1 MFFKKKKNTTPETKK
16 PALLLKE
23 NIRLDQKDPGSKE
36 AVIRMIGSIL
46 QETGYVNENYVEGML
61 KREESFPTNLGNGI
75 AIPHGVLEV
84 KKEIK
89 NSGLAVLVFPDGVQ
103 WNDETVKLVVG
114 IAGAEEEHLDI
125 LSNIAMNLSTP
136 DEVEK
141 LVAAN
146 SVDYI
151 YDIFMGNVTE

>member
-1 MFFKKKKNTTPETKK
+1 MFFKKKKSEEPKK

-23 NIRLDQKDPGSKE
+23 NILLNQKNPGSKE
-36 AVIRMIGSIL
+36 DVIRALGKVLMDS
-46 QETGYVNENYVEGML
+46 GYINENYVEGML
-61 KREESFPTNLGNGI
+61 KREESFSTNLGNGI

-89 NSGLAVLVFPDGVQ
+89 NSGLAVMVFPEGVQ
-103 WNDETVKLVVG
+103 WNDEVVKLVVA

-136 DEVEK
+136 EEVEK
-141 LVAAN
+141 LVEAN

-151 YDIFMGNVTE
+151 YDVFMGK

>member
-1 MFFKKKKNTTPETKK
+1 MFFKKKKSEPEVKK
-16 PALLLKE
+16 IDLLLKE
-23 NIRLDQKDPGSKE
+23 NILLNQKNPGSKE
-36 AVIRMIGSIL
+36 AVIRAIGEVLKKS
-46 QETGYVNENYVEGML
+46 GYVNDNYVNGML

-89 NSGLAVLVFPDGVQ
+89 NSGLAVMVFPEGVQ
-103 WNDETVKLVVG
+103 WNDEVVKLVVG

-136 DEVEK
+136 EDVDK

-151 YDIFMGNVTE
+151 YDIFMGNATA

>member
-1 MFFKKKKNTTPETKK
+1 MFFKKKKSEPEVKK
-16 PALLLKE
+16 IDLLLKE
-23 NIRLDQKDPGSKE
+23 NILLNQKNPGSKE
-36 AVIRMIGSIL
+36 DVIRAIGEVLKKS
-46 QETGYVNENYVEGML
+46 GYVNDNYVNGML

-89 NSGLAVLVFPDGVQ
+89 NSGLAVMVFPEGVQ
-103 WNDETVKLVVG
+103 WNDEVVKLVVG

-136 DEVEK
+136 EDVDK

-151 YDIFMGNVTE
+151 YDIFMGNTTA

>member
-1 MFFKKKKNTTPETKK
+1 MFFKKKKSEPEVKK
-16 PALLLKE
+16 IDLLLKE
-23 NIRLDQKDPGSKE
+23 NILLNQKNPGSKE
-36 AVIRMIGSIL
+36 DVIRAIGEVLKKS
-46 QETGYVNENYVEGML
+46 GYVNDNYVNGML

-89 NSGLAVLVFPDGVQ
+89 NSGLAVMVFPEGVQ
-103 WNDETVKLVVG
+103 WNDEVVKLVVG

-136 DEVEK
+136 EDVDK

-151 YDIFMGNVTE
+151 YDIFMGNATA

>member
-1 MFFKKKKNTTPETKK
+1 MLFKKKKSEPEVKK
-16 PALLLKE
+16 IDLLLKE
-23 NIRLDQKDPGSKE
+23 NILLNQKNPGSKE
-36 AVIRMIGSIL
+36 DVIRAIGEVLKKS
-46 QETGYVNENYVEGML
+46 GYVNDNYVNGML

-89 NSGLAVLVFPDGVQ
+89 NSGLAVMVFPEGVQ
-103 WNDETVKLVVG
+103 WNDEVVKLVVG
-114 IAGAEEEHLDI
+114 IDGAEEEHLDI

-136 DEVEK
+136 EDVDK

-151 YDIFMGNVTE
+151 YDIFMGNATA

>member
-1 MFFKKKKNTTPETKK
+1 MFFKKKKSEEPKK

-23 NIRLDQKDPGSKE
+23 NILLNQKNPGSKE
-36 AVIRMIGSIL
+36 DVIRALGEVLMDS
-46 QETGYVNENYVEGML
+46 GYINENYVEGML
-61 KREESFPTNLGNGI
+61 KREESFSTNLGNGI

-89 NSGLAVLVFPDGVQ
+89 NSGLAVMVFPEGVQ
-103 WNDETVKLVVG
+103 WNDEVVKLVVA

-136 DEVEK
+136 EEVEK
-141 LVAAN
+141 LVEAN

-151 YDIFMGNVTE
+151 YDVFMGK

>member
-1 MFFKKKKNTTPETKK
+1 MFFKKKKSEEPKK

-23 NIRLDQKDPGSKE
+23 NILLNQKNPGSKE
-36 AVIRMIGSIL
+36 DVIRALGKVLMDS
-46 QETGYVNENYVEGML
+46 GYINENYVEGML
-61 KREESFPTNLGNGI
+61 KREESFSTNLGNGI

-89 NSGLAVLVFPDGVQ
+89 NSGLAVMVFPEGVH
-103 WNDETVKLVVG
+103 WNDEVVKLVVA

-136 DEVEK
+136 EEVEK
-141 LVAAN
+141 LVEAN

-151 YDIFMGNVTE
+151 YDVFMGK

>member
-1 MFFKKKKNTTPETKK
+1 MFFKKKKEKTETKK
-16 PALLLKE
+16 LDLLLKE
-23 NIRLDQKDPGSKE
+23 NILLNQKSLPSKE
-36 AVIRMIGSIL
+36 DVIRAIGKIL
-46 QETGYVNENYVEGML
+46 IDSGYVNENYIEGML

-89 NSGLAVLVFPDGVQ
+89 NSGIAVMVFPDGVL
-103 WNDETVKLVVG
+103 WNNELVKLVVG

-125 LSNIAMNLSTP
+125 LSNIALNLSTP
-136 DEVEK
+136 EAVET
-141 LVAAN
+141 LVDKN

-151 YDIFMGNVTE
+151 YDIFMGNATT

>member
-1 MFFKKKKNTTPETKK
+1 MFFKKKKATPEPKK
-16 PALLLKE
+16 LELLSKE
-23 NIRLDQKDPGSKE
+23 NILLDQKDPGSKE
-36 AVIRMIGSIL
+36 AVIRTIGKIL
-46 QETGYVNENYVEGML
+46 QDAGYVNENYIDGML

-89 NSGLAVLVFPDGVQ
+89 NSGLAVLVFPEGIQ

-136 DEVEK
+136 EEVDK
-141 LVAAN
+141 LVEAH

-151 YDIFMGNVTE
+151 YNIFMGNTVK

>member
-1 MFFKKKKNTTPETKK
+1 MLFKKKKSEPEVKK
-16 PALLLKE
+16 IDLLLKE
-23 NIRLDQKDPGSKE
+23 NILLNQKNPGSKE
-36 AVIRMIGSIL
+36 DVIRAIGEVLKKS
-46 QETGYVNENYVEGML
+46 GYVNDNYVNGML

-89 NSGLAVLVFPDGVQ
+89 NSGLAVMVFPEGVQ
-103 WNDETVKLVVG
+103 WNDEVVKLVVG

-136 DEVEK
+136 EDVDK

-151 YDIFMGNVTE
+151 YDIFMGNATA

>member
-1 MFFKKKKNTTPETKK
+1 MFFKKKKEKTETKK
-16 PALLLKE
+16 LDLLLKE
-23 NIRLDQKDPGSKE
+23 NILLNQKRLPSKE
-36 AVIRMIGSIL
+36 DVIRAIGKIL
-46 QETGYVNENYVEGML
+46 IDSGYVNENYIEGML

-89 NSGLAVLVFPDGVQ
+89 NSGIAVMVFPDGVL
-103 WNDETVKLVVG
+103 WNNELVKLVVG

-125 LSNIAMNLSTP
+125 LSNIALNLSTP
-136 DEVEK
+136 EAVET
-141 LVAAN
+141 LVDKN

-151 YDIFMGNVTE
+151 YDIFMGNATT

>member
-1 MFFKKKKNTTPETKK
+1 MFFKKKKSEEPKK

-23 NIRLDQKDPGSKE
+23 TILLNQKNPGSKE
-36 AVIRMIGSIL
+36 DVIRALGKVLMDS
-46 QETGYVNENYVEGML
+46 GYINENYVEGML
-61 KREESFPTNLGNGI
+61 KREESFSTNLGNGI

-89 NSGLAVLVFPDGVQ
+89 NSGLAVMVFPEGVQ
-103 WNDETVKLVVG
+103 WNDEVVKLVVA

-136 DEVEK
+136 EEVEK
-141 LVAAN
+141 LVEAN

-151 YDIFMGNVTE
+151 YDVFMGK